1 MVHGLAGIRQ
11 LFFYLLL
18 LPQNRLPLT
27 QFSNIKPSD
36 EYQPLWQAIADNRI
50 EEAGFF
56 IKPYQAAAAK
66 PHSGKVFPAPLEIAS
81 VILSGQTRLPDPKL
95 NAISGGDAQFAE
107 LVRLFMALEQNGRY
121 AAARPD
127 FIDLLLEI
135 TEDLT
140 TQMQE
145 AAGDYPNTSIK
156 ANVWMAGAVIR
167 EWCSVLA
174 ERLSVTGDKEDRCG
188 ILYCKCGI
196 TTSIMSHYPHSV
208 GPDMVALGLAMEDI
222 DEADEAVKFYKAVI
236 SDMGPMAED
245 LTAVPAEEILTTDII
260 MLEALRAAYER
271 VTVLTAT
278 TEYQEMIKTV
288 VAMIERGPGPEP
300 QEEE

>member
-1 MVHGLAGIRQ
+1 M
-11 LFFYLLL
+11 
-18 LPQNRLPLT
+18 T
-27 QFSNIKPSD
+27 QFSHIKPSD

-56 IKPYQAAAAK
+56 IKPYKAAASK
-66 PHSGKVFPAPLEIAS
+66 PHSGKVFPAPLEIAG

-95 NAISGGDAQFAE
+95 NAVTGGDAQFAE

-127 FIDLLLEI
+127 FVDLLLEI
-135 TEDLT
+135 TEDLAG
-140 TQMQE
+140 QMQE

-167 EWCSVLA
+167 EWCGVLA
-174 ERLSVTGDKEDRCG
+174 DRFLVTGDKDARYSV
-188 ILYCKCGI
+188 LYDKCSI
-196 TTSIMSHYPHSV
+196 TTAIMSHYPHSV
-208 GPDMVALGLAMEDI
+208 GPDMVAVGMAMEDI
-222 DEADEAVKFYKAVI
+222 GMAEESVKFYNAVI

-245 LTAVPAEEILTTDII
+245 LTTVPAEEIMATDIT
-260 MLEALRAAYER
+260 MLEALKTAYER

-278 TEYQEMIKTV
+278 KQYQDMISIV
-288 VAMIERGPGPEP
+288 VPMIERGPGPEP
-300 QEEE
+300 QDEQ